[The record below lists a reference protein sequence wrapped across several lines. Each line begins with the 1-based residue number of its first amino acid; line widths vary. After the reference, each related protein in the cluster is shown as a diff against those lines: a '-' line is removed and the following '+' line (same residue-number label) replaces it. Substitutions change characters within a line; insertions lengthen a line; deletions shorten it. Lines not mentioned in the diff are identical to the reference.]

1 MGLMLTLPSLIAAC
15 MTPLIKKRIEPFPT
29 MDKERSTL
37 TKDGLKDAAA
47 VKGGDDQET
56 GPETDRSM
64 VLLGSQEQS
73 AFDTF
78 GTDVPHHM
86 QAVLCCAQDDESMD
100 GRSRS
105 QNPVELE
112 LTNFDFANPTFED
125 EPSNNASSA
134 SSAPGLFE
142 DGGLASEFMVAVGLE
157 DEDEWDEAPA
167 KGKDRY
173 AAVMASYDAEGG
185 SSVSTLAAPSGRA
198 LAAPSGRELGI

>member
-1 MGLMLTLPSLIAAC
+1 MMVAVGL
-15 MTPLIKKRIEPFPT
+15 E
-29 MDKERSTL
+29 DEREWEGRGGVNPDQTSTSS
-37 TKDGLKDAAA
+37 GSGEAVEGADANAR
-47 VKGGDDQET
+47 GET
-56 GPETDRSM
+56 I
-64 VLLGSQEQS
+64 
-73 AFDTF
+73 
-78 GTDVPHHM
+78 
-86 QAVLCCAQDDESMD
+86 
-100 GRSRS
+100 RS
-105 QNPVELE
+105 QSSL
-112 LTNFDFANPTFED
+112 LFGGFLRANPTFED